1 MRAKL
6 TLFARTN
13 LRRALAKVVLSLF
26 LVSLSPGLAPA
37 GPASNSV
44 AKIPINKVIA
54 TVTTAPDAICIAV
67 SPDNSTVYVA
77 NGQSNSVT
85 VIDATNNYRVKAT
98 ITTGLDSCFYLTLN
112 ASGTTLY
119 VSNATAYGT
128 VSVIDTTQSNYP
140 IVATLNAGRAPQGL
154 AITPDGTEL
163 YVTDFGNPYRA
174 VPGSVSVFD
183 IATNKLKQRIASDGA
198 PIEVLFTNQG
208 RQANLLNFA
217 GTGFL
222 QFIDTASGKVSNS
235 VGAAGDIFHPL
246 GMVTNADAT
255 EVYVTDQENYVAV
268 CNAADGTVSRKI
280 LAAPDIGEDLSL
292 GQPALTPD
300 GKHLYVPYSYNNRLT
315 KPDNQVAMIDV
326 GTGKILGK
334 PITVGKYPYWA
345 QASPDGKSLYV
356 ANVNAGTVTVIDISP
371 Q

>member
-6 TLFARTN
+6 TLFALTN
-13 LRRALAKVVLSLF
+13 LRRASAKVALSMF
-26 LVSLSPGLAPA
+26 MVSLVPGLAHA
-37 GPASNSV
+37 GPASNSGARV
-44 AKIPINKVIA
+44 PINKVIA
-54 TVTTAPDAICIAV
+54 TVTTAPDAICITV

-85 VIDATNNYRVKAT
+85 VIDATNNYSVKAT
-98 ITTGLDSCFYLTLN
+98 IATGLYSCFYLTLN
-112 ASGTTLY
+112 ASGKTLY

-128 VSVIDTTQSNYP
+128 VSVIDTTQSSYP

-174 VPGSVSVFD
+174 LKGTVSVFD
-183 IATNKLKQRIASDGA
+183 TATNKLKQRIANDGA
-198 PIEVLFTNQG
+198 PIEVLFTKQG
-208 RQANLLNFA
+208 KQANVLNSA

-222 QFIDTASGKVSNS
+222 QFIDTASGIVSTS
-235 VGAAGDIFHPL
+235 FGAAGDIFHPL

-280 LAAPDIGEDLSL
+280 LAAPYIWADLSL

-300 GKHLYVPYSYNNRLT
+300 GQYLYVPYSYNNRST

-326 GTGKILGK
+326 GTGKIRGNM
-334 PITVGKYPYWA
+334 ITVGNYPYWA
-345 QASPDGKSLYV
+345 QASPDGKTLYV
-356 ANVNAGTVTVIDISP
+356 ANVNDGTVTVIDISP